1 MQDSEHIRQRHE
13 LLGKLLEEL
22 TKRLIVRIEEE
33 WTNAFHKGAFEK
45 ATKFLE
51 KRDPSSMRIR
61 RKPSEFKHLTLAECL
76 EQLESTVGGPHV
88 DKLLKLSGGN
98 EHPWLQ
104 LLRWISEGNEL
115 MIRRA
120 TAAESTLEVYI
131 LAASFVLRELGAS
144 GVSPEVLEWLQNLD
158 NDQPE
163 EQKEFD
169 LADDSLKRVLDCTRK
184 RVAIFLRKTHGETA
198 LRWAS
203 AQIGDQSSEKQTTWE
218 NWDLPAFNALLKAT
232 ETEVAQSNVAVE
244 LNCNTHAGEVAW
256 RTVLNARN
264 KIAHRVTNPPLKG
277 YYRFVIYASA
287 SFAEGV
293 QHPDTSKTILSS
305 ANDLYGDSMSQ
316 KQLQFSLLNV
326 ILIGMLCAGIA
337 FVLGQW
343 SVDPVQTPV
352 VQPTPSTI
360 ATPSPV
366 VGSPLP
372 SKPTFTP
379 SSPVPAGYLDS
390 IQDARLWTYS
400 SGALRNGTELTLH
413 WRDCK
418 GVASMNSA
426 NKQTMNGSVA
436 AMKELAGSIPLKACG
451 YCYSIENPK

>member
-1 MQDSEHIRQRHE
+1 
-13 LLGKLLEEL
+13 
-22 TKRLIVRIEEE
+22 
-33 WTNAFHKGAFEK
+33 
-45 ATKFLE
+45 
-51 KRDPSSMRIR
+51 
-61 RKPSEFKHLTLAECL
+61 
-76 EQLESTVGGPHV
+76 
-88 DKLLKLSGGN
+88 
-98 EHPWLQ
+98 
-104 LLRWISEGNEL
+104 
-115 MIRRA
+115 
-120 TAAESTLEVYI
+120 
-131 LAASFVLRELGAS
+131 
-144 GVSPEVLEWLQNLD
+144 
-158 NDQPE
+158 
-163 EQKEFD
+163 
-169 LADDSLKRVLDCTRK
+169 
-184 RVAIFLRKTHGETA
+184 
-198 LRWAS
+198 
-203 AQIGDQSSEKQTTWE
+203 
-218 NWDLPAFNALLKAT
+218 
-232 ETEVAQSNVAVE
+232 
-244 LNCNTHAGEVAW
+244 
-256 RTVLNARN
+256 
-264 KIAHRVTNPPLKG
+264 
-277 YYRFVIYASA
+277 
-287 SFAEGV
+287 
-293 QHPDTSKTILSS
+293 
-305 ANDLYGDSMSQ
+305 MSQ
-316 KQLQFSLLNV
+316 KQSPYSHLNV